1 VKLPSYY
8 KLDEAGE
15 PVACESAREWAVWF
29 EGNDAARVVTRTEL
43 PAGVVVSTVF
53 LGIDHAF
60 GDGGA
65 PVLWETMTFGG
76 EYAQACARYQS
87 RDEALV
93 GHELWVLVAKG
104 EMTPFDARRLRS
116 EAQPLVTD
124 DQAPGTLVKKELS

>member
-1 VKLPSYY
+1 
-8 KLDEAGE
+8 
-15 PVACESAREWAVWF
+15 
-29 EGNDAARVVTRTEL
+29 
-43 PAGVVVSTVF
+43 
-53 LGIDHAF
+53 
-60 GDGGA
+60 
-65 PVLWETMTFGG
+65 MTFGG